1 MFGRGM
7 LSPSS
12 CGTTD
17 ENKMMGIILIV
28 VMA

>member
-1 MFGRGM
+1 MLGRGM

-12 CGTTD
+12 CGTTE
-17 ENKMMGIILIV
+17 ENKMMGIIFTV